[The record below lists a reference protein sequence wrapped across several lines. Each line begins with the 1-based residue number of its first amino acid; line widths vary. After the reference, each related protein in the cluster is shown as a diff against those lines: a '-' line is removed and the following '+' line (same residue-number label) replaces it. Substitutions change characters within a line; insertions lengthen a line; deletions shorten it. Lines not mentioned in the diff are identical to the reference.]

1 VTREVAVPVDV
12 EVGDSTLVARGAFD
26 LRRTE
31 YGITYNSFMNPIGEV
46 VRVAFTFRAR
56 AS

>member
-12 EVGDSTLVARGAFD
+12 EVSDSTLVARGAFD
-26 LRRTE
+26 LRRTD
-31 YGITYNSFMNPIGEV
+31 YGITYTSFMNPIGDV